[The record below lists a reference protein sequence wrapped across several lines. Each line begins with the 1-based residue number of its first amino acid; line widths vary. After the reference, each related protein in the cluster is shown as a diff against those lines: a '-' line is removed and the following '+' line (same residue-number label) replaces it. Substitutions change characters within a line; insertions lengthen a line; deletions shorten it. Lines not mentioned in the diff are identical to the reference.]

1 MRNMRWGRKS
11 EASEFYCAIHNVD
24 CPYHG
29 ADGDAWVIITNPGY
43 IPTAWICPHSVLELS
58 EFYGR
63 AEEEANMYDREQE
76 FMM

>member
-1 MRNMRWGRKS
+1 MRWGRKN
-11 EASEFYCAIHNVD
+11 EASEMYCAVHNVD

-29 ADGDAWVIITNPGY
+29 ADRDSWVIIPNPGY
-43 IPTAWICPHSVLELS
+43 IPTSWICPHAVLELS

-63 AEEEANMYDREQE
+63 AEEEVRMYDREQE